1 MEVESLVES
10 LQQKFISP
18 RTRFGQE
25 RIASCEDI
33 FLKKD
38 KNNPAYK
45 IIMMGSLSSGKSSLV
60 SRWTRGEFKE

>member
-45 IIMMGSLSSGKSSLV
+45 VILMGAMSSGKTSLV
-60 SRWTRGEFKE
+60 SRWTRNEFKE